1 MKLKSVKTNF
11 ITGFAILFCFFVFV
25 SESDAQNSKRKQKRT
40 LTPIVLPTP
49 IPQQS
54 VPVIVSRA
62 EDYQNDNRIVIPD
75 NQQTQ
80 TNSGNAPERTED
92 VGSRI
97 TELNTRIKSLESTQK
112 NEYDEKQKRLLLNLD
127 ILSRSEQ
134 RAEALR
140 KQLFE
145 LVEKES
151 AVRTRIDQINFD
163 ARPEMVDRSA
173 AFSGSLRPE
182 EIREQRKKSLDAEK
196 RNAETLLSQ
205 IQSSRTKLEET
216 VQRADTLV
224 EKVRYKLEKEIED
237 ALLDDKNQ

>member
-1 MKLKSVKTNF
+1 M
-11 ITGFAILFCFFVFV
+11 FCLIA
-25 SESDAQNSKRKQKRT
+25 SAPQTDAQNSKRKSRQT

-49 IPQQS
+49 VPQQA

-62 EDYQNDNRIVIPD
+62 EDFQSENRMYVPD
-75 NQQTQ
+75 IQPPPT
-80 TNSGNAPERTED
+80 TSGKSEAKTGD

-97 TELNTRIKSLESTQK
+97 SELSTRIKSLESTQK

-134 RAEALR
+134 RAESLR

-145 LVEKES
+145 LVEKENV
-151 AVRTRIDQINFD
+151 VRTRIDQISFD
-163 ARPEMVDRSA
+163 SRPEMVDRSA

-196 RNAETLLSQ
+196 RNAETLLAQ
-205 IQSSRTKLEET
+205 IQTSRAKLEET

-224 EKVRYKLEKEIED
+224 EKVRFKLEKEIED

>member
-1 MKLKSVKTNF
+1 M
-11 ITGFAILFCFFVFV
+11 FCFLV
-25 SESDAQNSKRKQKRT
+25 SVPKADAQNSRRKPKRT
-40 LTPIVLPTP
+40 LTPIVSPTP
-49 IPQQS
+49 VPQQS

-62 EDYQNDNRIVIPD
+62 EDYQSDNRVFVPD

-80 TNSGNAPERTED
+80 TNSGNNIEKTGD
-92 VGSRI
+92 VSDQV
-97 TELNTRIKSLESTQK
+97 TELNARIKSLESTKK

-134 RAEALR
+134 RAESLR

-151 AVRTRIDQINFD
+151 AVKTRIDQINFD
-163 ARPEMVDRSA
+163 SRPEMVDRSA

-182 EIREQRKKSLDAEK
+182 EIREQRKKSLEAEK

-205 IQSSRTKLEET
+205 IQTSRAKLEET

-224 EKVRYKLEKEIED
+224 EKVRYKLEREIED
-237 ALLDDKNQ
+237 ALLDDKNP

>member
-1 MKLKSVKTNF
+1 MKFKNIKINY
-11 ITGFAILFCFFVFV
+11 IAGFATLFCSFVFV
-25 SESDAQNSKRKQKRT
+25 TEADAQNSKRKSKQT
-40 LTPIVLPTP
+40 LTPIVMSTP
-49 IPQQS
+49 VPQQS

-62 EDYQNDNRIVIPD
+62 EDFQSDNQMYVPD

-80 TNSGNAPERTED
+80 TDSGNASGKIED
-92 VGSRI
+92 VSSRI

-134 RAEALR
+134 RAESLR

-145 LVEKES
+145 LVEKENN
-151 AVRTRIDQINFD
+151 VRTRLEQISFD

-196 RNAETLLSQ
+196 RNSETLLAQ
-205 IQSSRTKLEET
+205 IQSSRAKLEET

-224 EKVRYKLEKEIED
+224 EKVRYKLEREIEE
-237 ALLDDKNQ
+237 ALLDDKNP